1 MRQPLDRPGSLTAAA
16 PEADPQVV
24 SVKSG
29 RGSQEFSLGME
40 ELTRHLACTS
50 ADRALPQL
58 KEGHMQQ
65 SRIRVDST
73 RYFALAARQLL
84 SMIFIIASAGH
95 FTPGTIA
102 LAAQH
107 GVPIPGLL
115 VPASGLIA
123 LAGGLSILFGYR
135 AKFGAGL
142 LVLFLVPVTLTMH
155 NFWAMS
161 DPIAFQIQLTLFMR
175 NVLLLCGAMLVAHFG
190 AGPLSLD
197 AFLAEPVVELDV
209 VSVTS

>member
-1 MRQPLDRPGSLTAAA
+1 
-16 PEADPQVV
+16 
-24 SVKSG
+24 
-29 RGSQEFSLGME
+29 
-40 ELTRHLACTS
+40 
-50 ADRALPQL
+50 
-58 KEGHMQQ
+58 MQQ

-84 SMIFIIASAGH
+84 SMIFVIASAGH

-107 GVPIPGLL
+107 GVPLPGLL
-115 VPASGLIA
+115 VPVSGLIA

-135 AKFGAGL
+135 ARFGAWL

-161 DPIAFQIQLTLFMR
+161 DPIMFQGELTLFMR
-175 NVLLLCGAMLVAHFG
+175 NVLLLGGTLFVAYFG

-197 AFLAEPVVELDV
+197 ALLAEQVEELDV